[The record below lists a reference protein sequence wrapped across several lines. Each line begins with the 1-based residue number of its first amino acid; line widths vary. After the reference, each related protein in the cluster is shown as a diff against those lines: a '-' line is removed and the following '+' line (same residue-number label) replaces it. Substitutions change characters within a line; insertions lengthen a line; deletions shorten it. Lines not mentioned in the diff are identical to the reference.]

1 VNRSLFDLDGTLI
14 AVELARDD
22 NGRITGA
29 ARGQLVMNL
38 FFARPEREP

>member
-1 VNRSLFDLDGTLI
+1 VSRSLFDLDGTLI

-29 ARGQLVMNL
+29 VRGQLVVNL
-38 FFARPEREP
+38 FIDRPEREP

>member
-14 AVELARDD
+14 AVEVARDD

-29 ARGQLVMNL
+29 VRDQLVMNL